1 MAWICNLSKSVY
13 LLTLENHN
21 GSAHKTERCGF
32 LIFIGHAEI
41 NILDTLK
48 TYPED
53 RNLLKDRV
61 ILVTGAGQGLGRTA
75 ALTFAEH
82 GATIILHGRKTEK
95 LEQVYD
101 EIEMLGK
108 AAAIILPLDFEQAT
122 EDNIAE
128 LAEAIASQI
137 GRLDGILH
145 NVAWTSGPMPLEFH
159 TLAHWQTTMQINL
172 LIPAMLNRACFP
184 LLKAAP
190 DASVIMTGDTHGHVP
205 AAYWGAFAV
214 AKAGVEAL
222 VRIQSEEW
230 ELYPN
235 VRINTLIPG
244 AVNTPQRT
252 KTHPGS
258 NNRLLPKPADLMK
271 TYLYLMGPNSGGVT
285 GKTFNCQK
293 D

>member
-1 MAWICNLSKSVY
+1 M
-13 LLTLENHN
+13 
-21 GSAHKTERCGF
+21 
-32 LIFIGHAEI
+32 
-41 NILDTLK
+41 DTLK
-48 TYPED
+48 TYPDD
-53 RNLLKDRV
+53 RNLLADRV
-61 ILVTGAGQGLGRTA
+61 ILVTGAGQGIGRTA
-75 ALTFAEH
+75 ALIFAKY
-82 GATIILHGRKTEK
+82 GATVILHGRKTEK

-101 EIEMLGK
+101 EIEALGR
-108 AAAIILPLDFEQAT
+108 ASAIILPFDFEQAT
-122 EDNIAE
+122 ETGIAE

-159 TLAHWQTTMQINL
+159 TLEHWQTTMQVNL
-172 LIPAMLNRACFP
+172 LIPAMLTRACFP

-190 DASVIMTGDTHGHVP
+190 DASVIMTGDTHGQVP

-222 VRIQSEEW
+222 VKIQSDEW
-230 ELYPN
+230 EIYPN
-235 VRINTLIPG
+235 LRINALIPG
-244 AVNTPQRT
+244 AVDTPQRT

-258 NNRLLPKPADLMK
+258 NNRLLPKPADLME
-271 TYLYLMGPNSGGVT
+271 TYLFLMGPNSTEVT